1 MLFMVYIYAMESQK
15 QNVLHENLWIVTNI
29 MIRNSYS
36 EINAF
41 ALTGRVD
48 NSLTNPQGVAL
59 GYVLLPLRG
68 VPTAPS

>member
-1 MLFMVYIYAMESQK
+1 MGL
-15 QNVLHENLWIVTNI
+15 I

-48 NSLTNPQGVAL
+48 NSPTKPQGVAL
-59 GYVLLPLRG
+59 GYVLLPLWG
-68 VPTAPS
+68 VPTASICKKKVCQK

>member
-1 MLFMVYIYAMESQK
+1 
-15 QNVLHENLWIVTNI
+15 

-48 NSLTNPQGVAL
+48 NSPTKPQGVAL
-59 GYVLLPLRG
+59 GYVLLPLWG
-68 VPTAPS
+68 VPTASICKKKVCQK